1 MSMPSQ
7 EIKLLSPYS
16 LANITLK
23 NRIVISPMCQ
33 YSAENGVANDWHLAH
48 YGARAIGGAGL
59 IIQEATAISAEGRIS
74 HGDLGIWNQKQI
86 APLKRIVNFVKQQG
100 TKMGVQ
106 LSHAGRKASV
116 QKPWEGRT
124 KINPKD
130 INGWQTYAPS
140 AIPFSEGEALPEAL
154 TLQQIQQIIQD
165 FKDATVRAI
174 EVGYDVIEIHA
185 AHGYLLHQFYS
196 PLSNKRNDKYGGS
209 FENRIR
215 LTLEVVEAVQEVWGK
230 EKPLLVRLSATDWTE
245 NGWNIEDSLKLAAK
259 LKNLGVHLIDTSTGG
274 NVIANIPV
282 KPGYQVTFSSE
293 IRNKIKIPTAAVGL
307 ISTPQQAE
315 KILQNEEADLIFIA
329 RESIR
334 NPQFPLYAAYVLQD
348 KSINSWPKQYER
360 AYPTH
365 GEWH

>member
-1 MSMPSQ
+1 MPSQ
-7 EIKLLSPYS
+7 EIKLLSPYT

-33 YSAENGVANDWHLAH
+33 YSAEDGIANDWHLTH

-59 IIQEATAISAEGRIS
+59 IIQEATAISTEGRIS
-74 HGDLGIWNQKQI
+74 HGDLGIWNQEQI

-130 INGWQTYAPS
+130 MNGWQTYAPS

-196 PLSNKRNDKYGGS
+196 PLSNKRKDIYGGS

-215 LTLEVVEAVQEVWGK
+215 LTLEVVEAIQEVWGK
-230 EKPLLVRLSATDWTE
+230 EKPLLVRISATDWTDG
-245 NGWNIEDSLKLAAK
+245 GWDIEDSLRLSAK
-259 LKNLGVHLIDTSTGG
+259 LKDLGIHLIDTSTGG
-274 NVIANIPV
+274 NVLANIPI
-282 KPGYQVTFSSE
+282 KPGYQVPFSFE

-315 KILQNEEADLIFIA
+315 EILQNEEADLIFIA

-348 KSINSWPKQYER
+348 KSIYSWPKQYER

-365 GEWH
+365 GEWN